1 MTKTEFIHNIAEK
14 SNIPKKDATL
24 VVNTIFNKMTEALVK
39 GDRIEI
45 RGFGSFSVKSYEG
58 YEGKNPRTHQSIIVQ
73 PNGTINNKKPRVI
86 NPKPIYNIVY
96 IF

>member
-1 MTKTEFIHNIAEK
+1 MTKMEFIHNIAEK

-73 PNGTINNKKPRVI
+73 PKKKPIFKVGKDLKDRI
-86 NPKPIYNIVY
+86 NANL
-96 IF
+96 